1 MSDEHYRDREA
12 VAEEHV
18 NEEAKGY
25 LNKVSKLSEANHANA
40 KDKDEVDSL
49 WHHHRQG
56 EKNF

>member
-40 KDKDEVDSL
+40 KDKDEVDS
-49 WHHHRQG
+49 
-56 EKNF
+56 F